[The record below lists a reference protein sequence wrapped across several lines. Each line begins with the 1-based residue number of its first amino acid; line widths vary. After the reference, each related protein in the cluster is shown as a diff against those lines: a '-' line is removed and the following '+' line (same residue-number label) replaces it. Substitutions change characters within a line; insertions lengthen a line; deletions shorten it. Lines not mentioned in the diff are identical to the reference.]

1 MNLQQTFGRNFKLFH
16 CNNIIYGGWN
26 YHLLFKQTIT
36 IFKNTIIKKSDYFDF
51 KVLRKR
57 IYSS

>member
-1 MNLQQTFGRNFKLFH
+1 LQQTFGKNFRLF
-16 CNNIIYGGWN
+16 NRDTLIYGGWN

-36 IFKNTIIKKSDYFDF
+36 ISKNTIIKKSDYFDF